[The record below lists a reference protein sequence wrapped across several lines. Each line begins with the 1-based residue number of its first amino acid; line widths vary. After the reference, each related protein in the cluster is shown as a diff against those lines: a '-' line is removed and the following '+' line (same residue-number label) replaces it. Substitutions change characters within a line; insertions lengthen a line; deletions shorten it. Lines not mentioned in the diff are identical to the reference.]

1 MAVRSEERERFLAD
15 IICTAVEGGIN
26 FWAAVSVYKWDGLP
40 PREWHAVVHRL
51 KDDETDYVDAGLKL
65 DIEAVARGVR
75 LIIDGELVNTTMLK
89 GIRAA
94 DKEND
99 AAYIDSYD
107 ASAIVQAGLFGE
119 VIYG

>member
-65 DIEAVARGVR
+65 DI
-75 LIIDGELVNTTMLK
+75 DGELVNTTMLK